1 MQPSRAPA
9 VSDRVPVSPARAV
22 RRALPTR
29 SEIPAFNYGLH
40 RRDRERCVI
49 CLHGITGVVH
59 HCHIV
64 PNSEDPGIWEDLK
77 AACWIPDRSKSHLHE
92 PRNGIT
98 MCKTHHAGFERW
110 EFFVRFVAKVGIR
123 RGCSNFHR
131 LDADCHSSKRDEYV
145 FVNFR
150 NLPEYAQFHDRALR
164 LDPKHRLA
172 PFITLLVWH
181 ERIALARRPLFAT
194 KQTISFNKNKPGNM
208 DEALRSGL
216 TPNKK
221 RARGP
226 MNASASDDGEPQ
238 DQESHHPGRFG
249 GGDRERGAPQTTS
262 DTFTTTEPGSDA
274 LTEDTSSSDPA
285 GKAQIQPTQWIPTG
299 STLTSADGPQHSMA
313 AHSAP
318 GPGMYKGGLGAT
330 PTDCHSIAEDTHL
343 DPEGQVRPA
352 RFTIE
357 DIKRG
362 LCFHDGQEFRPIEER
377 HLPRQLSDE
386 NGSLV
391 PLPEITDIQTYCSV
405 DNMRAMGFRNVDD
418 ISQEGEENRDV
429 ASNRQWG
436 ETAEEAVRLWHVR
449 RALMQSVKKQKL
461 R

>member
-1 MQPSRAPA
+1 MKPSRAPA
-9 VSDRVPVSPARAV
+9 VRDRLRVSPARAEL
-22 RRALPTR
+22 RALSTG
-29 SEIPAFNYGLH
+29 SEINAFNYGLN
-40 RRDRERCVI
+40 RRDGDRCVI
-49 CLHGITGVVH
+49 CLQGIKGAVD

-64 PNSEDPGIWEDLK
+64 PKSEDPGIWEDLK
-77 AACWIPDRSKSHLHE
+77 SARWIPDRAKTHLYE

-123 RGCSNFHR
+123 RRCSNSYR
-131 LDADCHSSKRDEYV
+131 WDADCNSSKRDEYV

-164 LDPKHRLA
+164 LDPNHRLA

-194 KQTISFNKNKPGNM
+194 KQTISLNKKRPVNM

-221 RARGP
+221 RGRGP
-226 MNASASDDGEPQ
+226 MNASASYDGESQ
-238 DQESHHPGRFG
+238 DQESDHPGRWG
-249 GGDRERGAPQTTS
+249 GCDRERGAPQTSS
-262 DTFTTTEPGSDA
+262 DTITTTEPGSDA
-274 LTEDTSSSDPA
+274 LTGDPSASDQA
-285 GKAQIQPTQWIPTG
+285 GKAQPRPTQCIPTESNLTTTDDPQRGGLEATPRTSG
-299 STLTSADGPQHSMA
+299 STG
-313 AHSAP
+313 
-318 GPGMYKGGLGAT
+318 K
-330 PTDCHSIAEDTHL
+330 ITHL
-343 DPEGQVRPA
+343 EREDQVRSA

-357 DIKRG
+357 DLTRG

-377 HLPRQLSDE
+377 HPLRQFSDE
-386 NGSLV
+386 NGGLV

-418 ISQEGEENRDV
+418 ISQEGEENRD
-429 ASNRQWG
+429 ATSERQWG

-449 RALMQSVKKQKL
+449 RALMPSVKKQKL